1 MKDYAKN
8 LIRKFD
14 RDNDGIITFQELC
27 DGLSKLNIS
36 VSNSDK
42 QALMNRLDIDR
53 DGKITEYE
61 LIRVLSDGVA
71 LETVE

>member
-8 LIRKFD
+8 LIRKLD

-36 VSNSDK
+36 VSHSDK